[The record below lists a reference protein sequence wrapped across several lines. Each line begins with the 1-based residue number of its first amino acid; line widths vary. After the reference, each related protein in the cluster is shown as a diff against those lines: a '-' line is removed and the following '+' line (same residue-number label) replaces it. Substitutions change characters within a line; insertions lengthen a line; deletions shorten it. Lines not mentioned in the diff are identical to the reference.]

1 MRGSNP
7 YEMALINMAES
18 FQGRARSPE
27 HDGEIRFKIG
37 PVVIGENAL
46 KDDHLRVL
54 TTIKGK

>member
-1 MRGSNP
+1 
-7 YEMALINMAES
+7 MALINMADS

-37 PVVIGENAL
+37 PVVIGENAF